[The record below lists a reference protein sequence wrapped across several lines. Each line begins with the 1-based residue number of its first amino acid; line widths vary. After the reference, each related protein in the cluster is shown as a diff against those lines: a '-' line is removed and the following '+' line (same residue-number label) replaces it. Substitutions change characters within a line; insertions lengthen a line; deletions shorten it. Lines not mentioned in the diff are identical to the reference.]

1 MDMPESKSKK
11 LAIVVLGAL
20 VVILVIA
27 VIALISRGGDNP
39 PVRIILPTTEGS
51 SDGNAPAGTE
61 SSQTTKS
68 EPELQVYVSGAVR
81 RPGVYTLKPGDRLID
96 AVEAAGGGIPE
107 ADLESVNLAL
117 RVQDEAQ
124 YKIPRIGDTPDLE
137 SNVVSAPAASQNPL
151 SDKGQSSGGLIDLN
165 TASAEL
171 LETLPG
177 IGPVRA
183 GDIVA
188 DRELNGPF
196 LTVEQITR
204 VKGIGPSIFDGIREL
219 VIVGELP

>member
-1 MDMPESKSKK
+1 MPESKFKK
-11 LAIVVLGAL
+11 LAVVVLGAL
-20 VVILVIA
+20 VVIIVIA
-27 VIALISRGGDNP
+27 GVALISRGGGNT
-39 PVRIILPTTEGS
+39 PVRIILPTPQDSAG
-51 SDGNAPAGTE
+51 GNAPAGTR
-61 SSQTTKS
+61 SSQTTES

-96 AVEAAGGGIPE
+96 AVEAAGGETPE
-107 ADLESVNLAL
+107 ADLEAVNLAL

-124 YKIPRIGDTPDLE
+124 YKIPRIGEPPDPE
-137 SNVVSAPAASQNPL
+137 SNVVTAPSASQNPL
-151 SDKGQSSGGLIDLN
+151 GDRGQSSGGLIDLN
-165 TASAEL
+165 KASVEL

-204 VKGIGPSIFDGIREL
+204 VQGIGAAIFEDVREL
-219 VIVGELP
+219 VTVDESP

>member
-1 MDMPESKSKK
+1 MPESKSKK
-11 LAIVVLGAL
+11 LAVVVLAAL
-20 VVILVIA
+20 VAVLVIA
-27 VIALISRGGDNP
+27 GIALMMRGGDNA
-39 PVRIILPTTEGS
+39 PVRIILPTLERSLAGE
-51 SDGNAPAGTE
+51 AVAGTE
-61 SSQTTKS
+61 LSPKTKA
-68 EPELQVYVSGAVR
+68 EPEIQVYVSAAVR
-81 RPGVYTLKPGDRLID
+81 WPGGDYTLIPGDRLID

-107 ADLESVNLAL
+107 ADLEAVNLAL

-124 YKIPRIGDTPDLE
+124 YKIPRIGEPPDPE
-137 SNVVSAPAASQNPL
+137 SNVVTAPSASQNPPG
-151 SDKGQSSGGLIDLN
+151 DRGQSSGGLIDLN
-165 TASAEL
+165 KASVEL

-204 VKGIGPSIFDGIREL
+204 VQGIGAAIFEDVREL
-219 VIVGELP
+219 VTVDESP

>member
-1 MDMPESKSKK
+1 M
-11 LAIVVLGAL
+11 
-20 VVILVIA
+20 
-27 VIALISRGGDNP
+27 
-39 PVRIILPTTEGS
+39 RIILPTPQDSAG
-51 SDGNAPAGTE
+51 GNAPAGTK
-61 SSQTTKS
+61 SPQTTEA
-68 EPELQVYVSGAVR
+68 EPDLQVYVSGAVR

-96 AVEAAGGGIPE
+96 AVEAAGGETPE
-107 ADLESVNLAL
+107 ADLEAVNLAL

-124 YKIPRIGDTPDLE
+124 YKIPRIGDTPDPE
-137 SNVVSAPAASQNPL
+137 SNVVSTPAASQNPL

-171 LETLPG
+171 LESLPG

-196 LTVEQITR
+196 LTIEQITR
-204 VKGIGPSIFDGIREL
+204 VQGIGPAIFDDIREL
-219 VIVGELP
+219 VTVGGLP

>member
-1 MDMPESKSKK
+1 MHESKFKI
-11 LAIVVLGAL
+11 LAVVVLAAL
-20 VVILVIA
+20 VAALVIA
-27 VIALISRGGDNP
+27 GIALMIRGGDNP

-51 SDGNAPAGTE
+51 SKANSAAGTE

-96 AVEAAGGGIPE
+96 ALEAAGGGIPE

-124 YKIPRIGDTPDLE
+124 YKIPRIGEPPDPD
-137 SNVVSAPAASQNPL
+137 SNVVAAPVASQDSL
-151 SDKGQSSGGLIDLN
+151 SGKGESTGGLIDLN
-165 TASAEL
+165 KASAAL

-196 LTVEQITR
+196 LTIEQITR
-204 VKGIGPSIFDGIREL
+204 VQGIGPAIFEEIREL
-219 VIVGELP
+219 VTVGESP

>member
-11 LAIVVLGAL
+11 FAIVVLATL
-20 VVILVIA
+20 VIILVIA
-27 VIALISRGGDNP
+27 GVVLISRSGDNP
-39 PVRIILPTTEGS
+39 PVRIILPTPEGS
-51 SDGNAPAGTE
+51 SDGNAAAGTE
-61 SSQTTKS
+61 SSQTTEA

-124 YKIPRIGDTPDLE
+124 YKIPRIGEPPDPE
-137 SNVVSAPAASQNPL
+137 SNVVSAPASSQNPL

-165 TASAEL
+165 KASAEL

-196 LTVEQITR
+196 LTIEQITR
-204 VKGIGPSIFDGIREL
+204 VQGIGPATYSGIREL
-219 VIVGELP
+219 VIVGEAP

>member
-27 VIALISRGGDNP
+27 GIALMMRGGGNP
-39 PVRIILPTTEGS
+39 PVRIILPTPEGS
-51 SDGNAPAGTE
+51 SNGNAAAGTE

-96 AVEAAGGGIPE
+96 AVEAAGGETPE
-107 ADLESVNLAL
+107 ADLEAVNLAL

-124 YKIPRIGDTPDLE
+124 YKIPKIGEPPDSN
-137 SNVVSAPAASQNPL
+137 SNVVTASVAPENPFIN
-151 SDKGQSSGGLIDLN
+151 KGELIDLN
-165 TASAEL
+165 KASVEL

-196 LTVEQITR
+196 LSIEQITR
-204 VKGIGPSIFDGIREL
+204 VQGIGPAIFDDIREL
-219 VIVGELP
+219 VTVGEAP

>member
-1 MDMPESKSKK
+1 M
-11 LAIVVLGAL
+11 
-20 VVILVIA
+20 
-27 VIALISRGGDNP
+27 
-39 PVRIILPTTEGS
+39 
-51 SDGNAPAGTE
+51 
-61 SSQTTKS
+61 
-68 EPELQVYVSGAVR
+68 
-81 RPGVYTLKPGDRLID
+81 ID

-107 ADLESVNLAL
+107 ADLEAVNLAL

-124 YKIPRIGDTPDLE
+124 YKIPRIGEPPDPE
-137 SNVVSAPAASQNPL
+137 SNVVTAPSASQNPL
-151 SDKGQSSGGLIDLN
+151 GDRGQSSGGLIDLN
-165 TASAEL
+165 KASVEL

-204 VKGIGPSIFDGIREL
+204 VQGIGAAIFEDVWKL
-219 VIVGELP
+219 VTVDESP

>member
-1 MDMPESKSKK
+1 MAESKSKR
-11 LAIVVLGAL
+11 LAIVVLAAL
-20 VVILVIA
+20 MAILVIA
-27 VIALISRGGDNP
+27 GVALMVRGGDNP
-39 PVRIILPTTEGS
+39 PVRIVLPTPEGTL
-51 SDGNAPAGTE
+51 DGNALAGTE
-61 SSQTTKS
+61 SSQTPKS
-68 EPELQVYVSGAVR
+68 EPDIQVYVSGAVR

-96 AVEAAGGGIPE
+96 AVEAAGGGNPA
-107 ADLESVNLAL
+107 ADLEAVNLAL

-124 YKIPRIGDTPDLE
+124 YKIPRIGEPPDPD
-137 SNVVSAPAASQNPL
+137 SNVVAAPVASQDLPRGQ
-151 SDKGQSSGGLIDLN
+151 GQSTEGPIDLN

-196 LTVEQITR
+196 LSIEEITR

-219 VIVGELP
+219 VKVDELP

>member
-1 MDMPESKSKK
+1 MPESKFKK
-11 LAIVVLGAL
+11 LAVVVLGAL
-20 VVILVIA
+20 VVIIVIA
-27 VIALISRGGDNP
+27 GVALISRGGGNT
-39 PVRIILPTTEGS
+39 PVRIILPTPQDSAG
-51 SDGNAPAGTE
+51 GNAPAGTR
-61 SSQTTKS
+61 SSQTTES

-96 AVEAAGGGIPE
+96 AVEAAGGETPE
-107 ADLESVNLAL
+107 ADLEAVNLAL

-124 YKIPRIGDTPDLE
+124 YKIPRIGEPPDPE
-137 SNVVSAPAASQNPL
+137 SNVVTAPAASQRAARDSPL
-151 SDKGQSSGGLIDLN
+151 ESFDLN

-196 LTVEQITR
+196 LTIEQITR
-204 VKGIGPSIFDGIREL
+204 VKGIGPSIFGEIREL